1 MGAENGLLGVVIA
14 VVGVIGSI
22 LVARISN
29 PRDRDRDQDDE
40 REPVAEGGLGQPVE
54 LKVSPEIWRRFTVLE
69 SKVDHLTAL
78 VEEMRERVSALERL
92 LRLAMRII
100 RRANRRL
107 QRAELPPEEV
117 PAELVRYS
125 IE

>member
-1 MGAENGLLGVVIA
+1 MGGDGSILGVVIA
-14 VVGVIGSI
+14 IVGVIGAI

-29 PRDRDRDQDDE
+29 PRDDE
-40 REPVAEGGLGQPVE
+40 REREPADADERRAAE

-69 SKVDHLTAL
+69 TKVDHLTEI
-78 VEEMRERVSALERL
+78 VEEQRTKVSTLERL

-107 QRAELPPEEV
+107 HAAELPTEEV
-117 PAELVRYS
+117 PAELVPYS

>member
-1 MGAENGLLGVVIA
+1 MGAESGVLGVVIA

-29 PRDRDRDQDDE
+29 PRDRDQDDE
-40 REPVAEGGLGQPVE
+40 REPAAEGGLGQPAE

-69 SKVDHLTAL
+69 NKVDHLTAL

-107 QRAELPPEEV
+107 RAAELPPEEV

>member
-1 MGAENGLLGVVIA
+1 MGGESDALGVVIA

-22 LVARISN
+22 LVARISR
-29 PRDRDRDQDDE
+29 PRDRDQDDE
-40 REPVAEGGLGQPVE
+40 REPAADESGDRSAE

-69 SKVDHLTAL
+69 TKVDHLTAL
-78 VEEMRERVSALERL
+78 VEEQRTKVSTLERL
-92 LRLAMRII
+92 LRLALRII

-107 QRAELPPEEV
+107 RAAELPPEDV
-117 PAELVRYS
+117 PAELVPYS

>member
-1 MGAENGLLGVVIA
+1 MGADSGVLGVVIA

-22 LVARISN
+22 LVARIST
-29 PRDRDRDQDDE
+29 PRDRDPDDD
-40 REPVAEGGLGQPVE
+40 REPAIEGGSPRSNE

-69 SKVDHLTAL
+69 GKVDHLTAL
-78 VEEMRERVSALERL
+78 VEEQRTKVSTLERL
-92 LRLAMRII
+92 LRLSMRII

-107 QRAELPPEEV
+107 YAAELPTEEV
-117 PAELVRYS
+117 PAELVPYS

>member
-1 MGAENGLLGVVIA
+1 MGADSGLLGVVIA
-14 VVGVIGSI
+14 VVGVIGSV

-29 PRDRDRDQDDE
+29 PHGRDQDDDG
-40 REPVAEGGLGQPVE
+40 REPAVEGGESRSNE

-69 SKVDHLTAL
+69 TKVDHLTAI
-78 VEEMRERVSALERL
+78 VEEQRTKVTKLERL
-92 LRLAMRII
+92 LRLALRII

-107 QRAELPPEEV
+107 RAAELTPEEV
-117 PAELVRYS
+117 PAELIPYS